1 MHVHLQDYK
10 TNCATDIVNAARTQG
25 ICRMVC
31 AASHEADW
39 PRVGELA
46 SRYPQAVIPAFGIH
60 PWYAAAVRS
69 GWEERLYKQLEQ
81 FPQALIG
88 ESGLDGLKENMTLQ
102 RQLFERQIEAA
113 LTLKRPLVV
122 HAVKAVAQL
131 QDFWSRM
138 PDFFMI
144 HSFNGRVEHLQPILR
159 RNGYVSLSA
168 SILHNRQGAEIARAV
183 PASRL
188 LLETDSPYQGPV
200 KGEEQ
205 TPCFLPQ
212 ILKQVAV
219 WRQQDPQQLAEVVYA
234 NAEEFV
240 NGK

>member
-1 MHVHLQDYK
+1 
-10 TNCATDIVNAARTQG
+10 
-25 ICRMVC
+25 MVC
-31 AASHEADW
+31 AASQEADW
-39 PRVGELA
+39 LRVGELA
-46 SRYPQAVIPAFGIH
+46 SRHPQAVIPAFGIH
-60 PWYAAAVRS
+60 PWYASAAKP
-69 GWEERLYKQLEQ
+69 GWEERLYKQFEQ

-88 ESGLDGLKENMTLQ
+88 ESGLDGLKENMPLQ
-102 RQLFERQIEAA
+102 RHVFERQIEAA
-113 LTLKRPLVV
+113 LMLKRPLVI

-131 QDFWSRM
+131 QDFWPRM
-138 PDFFMI
+138 PDFFMV

-168 SILHNRQGAEIARAV
+168 SILRNRQGAEIARTI

-219 WRQQDPQQLAEVVYA
+219 WRQQDPQQLAEVIYA
-234 NAEEFV
+234 NAEEFI